1 MSPVFSGATASR
13 LGNIA
18 CIFSA
23 KTGNS
28 KKPPPYSV
36 TAKQRSRIGMIFQ
49 SFNLVPHMTVLENVI
64 EVPVHV
70 HGENPGIVRERAL
83 NLLARV
89 GLAEKAN
96 EYPKRLSGGQ

>member
-13 LGNIA
+13 LGNIT
-18 CIFSA
+18 CVFSA

-28 KKPPPYSV
+28 KKPSYSV
-36 TAKQRSRIGMIFQ
+36 TAKQRSRIGMVFQ
-49 SFNLVPHMTVLENVI
+49 SFNLFPHMTVLENVM

-70 HGENPGIVRERAL
+70 HGENPDIVRERAL

-96 EYPKRLSGGQ
+96 LNLARGW